1 MSLTVPFAARRSP
14 VRTRVPR
21 TAGARIRDL
30 VDTSVAEMSS
40 RRGVR
45 GAGWLRVGLGTA
57 GLVAPSLL
65 PRSLGVD
72 SAAGARQA
80 YAVRMASGRDL
91 ALGIGLLEALR
102 SGGRVR
108 PWLLAMLL
116 ADAADAVAFTA
127 AAQRRQID
135 GPRGGLAALGALV
148 GVASD
153 LGGLR
158 YARALGEGGRE
169 V

>member
-1 MSLTVPFAARRSP
+1 MSLSVPFAPRKAP
-14 VRTRVPR
+14 VPTRP
-21 TAGARIRDL
+21 GLQDL
-30 VDTSVAEMSS
+30 VGTWALELSS

-45 GAGWLRVGLGTA
+45 SAGWLRVGLGTA

-72 SAAGARQA
+72 SAAAARQT

-91 ALGIGLLEALR
+91 ALGLGLLEALR
-102 SGGRVR
+102 HGGRLR
-108 PWLLAMLL
+108 PWVLAMLI
-116 ADAADAVAFTA
+116 ADATDAVAFTA
-127 AAQRRQID
+127 AASKRQVD
-135 GPRGGLAALGALV
+135 RPRGGLAAVAALL

-158 YARALGEGGRE
+158 YARTQGEGR
-169 V
+169 VQDA